1 MLSLLPVDMGFDPR
15 TEKTPVTLP
24 PEPTTVRYL
33 DADNV
38 ERTAIGSCGELA
50 QILAEAG
57 YVVLIRPGN
66 QVPIR
71 ELTVDRACGYFAD
84 QREEG
89 LRVLRD
95 VVAGRRAPFL
105 GITWRDQLP
114 RPDRAHRPPRAL
126 PPCHR
131 DHDQGESRVGEEVH
145 RSTCRA
151 AQA

>member
-105 GITWRDQLP
+105 GITWMGP
-114 RPDRAHRPPRAL
+114 TAKTGSSPP
-126 PPCHR
+126 PS
-131 DHDQGESRVGEEVH
+131 QGLTAMS
-145 RSTCRA
+145 S
-151 AQA
+151 